1 MNGLNSIPEKISHSF
16 IGVVITVII
25 IVVVVV
31 VGVVVFMDCPAER
44 ESSYFPTIL
53 GNFLFATF

>member
-25 IVVVVV
+25 IVVVVD
-31 VGVVVFMDCPAER
+31 VVVFMDCPAER